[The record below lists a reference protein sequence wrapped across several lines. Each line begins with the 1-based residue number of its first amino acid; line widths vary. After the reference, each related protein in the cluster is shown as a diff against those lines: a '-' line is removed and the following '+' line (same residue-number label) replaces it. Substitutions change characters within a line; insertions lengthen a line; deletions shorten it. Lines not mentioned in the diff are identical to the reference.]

1 MSLTFDSD
9 CSLPVLVSLAHRN
22 FTDHVNHLQKVKDS
36 MDLWIEAFDTFGAAT
51 LMLSESFKGFFA
63 FKPSADFDNEHPT
76 SSPYLPVATTF
87 SEIARKLNRTILP
100 SVRQLF
106 EIRCL
111 QPLAAILALIGP
123 IDSLLQERKS
133 ILLDFDSYRAK
144 IEKEHAAGRDSRHP
158 LVIKKAMKLDEV
170 AKHLHSVN
178 TTICALFEEFEKARS
193 VTLGPEFSAFMACFF
208 HFSSYSTELSGKVV
222 PHLPQIASS
231 LYVLESFIGQ
241 SFADLYTLE
250 GKSTLPASAAPAAPV
265 PAPASTPQNKFVKSS
280 ASTESPSVVL
290 ERTEFAGG
298 SYGGYGSHSTV
309 LPARYKDEVI
319 ELKLADAGIA
329 AAAAAALAKEEAS
342 TTATV
347 ASASSAA
354 EPIDADS
361 AKDSVADTNEE
372 PSEKGAEQVPQEP
385 LKEVEMES
393 KASKDGADTAA
404 AIAAEVALVV
414 TISESLISGE
424 SSSTFF
430 SQPAETGDSS
440 PSLGLCDPSL
450 VTTEPMPSAMEP
462 AEESPVPFYTP
473 LATPSSSV
481 PPKPSASA
489 KPPPPSP
496 AAAVN
501 TPEPP
506 PPSAPTSSPAAP
518 ARTGFFSSF
527 FSSPART
534 PLPVAKPVTPK
545 EAGFSNDGVAG
556 TVDDDD
562 ADVPM
567 VEATIDGKPPKPQK
581 PAELRGCSVDYSRS
595 NSPLPGGLQTPPPP
609 STSQDTPSGSNSPNP
624 AFRNTIAL
632 ARGSVEGNLSPD
644 LAERRPLEPGQKPLK
659 PPKPASSSSLLRTN
673 SNADETSD
681 PEGPSV
687 VPTGEATPVVA
698 TVSARSELLS
708 EDEDVTS
715 FADTVDALT
724 TEES

>member
-1 MSLTFDSD
+1 
-9 CSLPVLVSLAHRN
+9 
-22 FTDHVNHLQKVKDS
+22 

-123 IDSLLQERKS
+123 IDTLLQERKS

-158 LVIKKAMKLDEV
+158 LVIKKALKLDEV

-178 TTICALFEEFEKARS
+178 TTICASFEEFEKARS

-250 GKSTLPASAAPAAPV
+250 GKSTLPAEAATTT
-265 PAPASTPQNKFVKSS
+265 TPHNKFVKSS

-298 SYGGYGSHSTV
+298 SYGGYSSHSTV

-319 ELKLADAGIA
+319 ELQLADAGIA
-329 AAAAAALAKEEAS
+329 ATSAAALAKEEVP
-342 TTATV
+342 ATV
-347 ASASSAA
+347 GNVSTASV
-354 EPIDADS
+354 ADQVPTVDTNS
-361 AKDSVADTNEE
+361 AKDS
-372 PSEKGAEQVPQEP
+372 
-385 LKEVEMES
+385 
-393 KASKDGADTAA
+393 
-404 AIAAEVALVV
+404 IAAN
-414 TISESLISGE
+414 GE
-424 SSSTFF
+424 SSEQGEVQV
-430 SQPAETGDSS
+430 QPEPKADEELNEGQNCIEAAAVIAEVSITATISDRNVSDEYAATPFTQPSEPS
-440 PSLGLCDPSL
+440 PTLGLCDPSS
-450 VTTEPMPSAMEP
+450 VANEMISSTTEP

-473 LATPSSSV
+473 AATPNNPV
-481 PPKPSASA
+481 PPKPAAST

-496 AAAVN
+496 AAAN
-501 TPEPP
+501 SPEPP
-506 PPSAPTSSPAAP
+506 PPGAPSSSPAAP

-545 EAGFSNDGVAG
+545 EPVLSNGGDASP
-556 TVDDDD
+556 DDEDR
-562 ADVPM
+562 DVPL

-581 PAELRGCSVDYSRS
+581 PAELRGYSVDYSRS
-595 NSPLPGGLQTPPPP
+595 NSPLPGGVQAPPPPP
-609 STSQDTPSGSNSPNP
+609 STSQDAPSGSNSPNP

-632 ARGSVEGNLSPD
+632 ARGSVEGNLSTD
-644 LAERRPLEPGQKPLK
+644 LADRRPLEVGQKPMK
-659 PPKPASSSSLLRTN
+659 PPKPSSSSSLLRSN
-673 SNADETSD
+673 CNADEQAI
-681 PEGPSV
+681 PEGPAVLSS
-687 VPTGEATPVVA
+687 GEATPLVV
-698 TVSARSELLS
+698 TSARTELMSEDG
-708 EDEDVTS
+708 EDEDVLPME
-715 FADTVDALT
+715 TVEVPT
-724 TEES
+724 TIES